1 MPDYSKSKIYK
12 IVCNETGATYYGSTV
27 QKVSERMGKHRS
39 RMVCSSRQIIERGNY
54 GYSLVEEFSCDTKE
68 QLHARER
75 WYIENNDCV
84 NKQIPTRTRK
94 EYNEA
99 NREKIQEQRNEY
111 REANKEKIQEYY
123 QANKEK
129 IQEQKKEY
137 YEANK
142 EKIREKIRER
152 VVCECGCEVNKNELP
167 RHRRSKKH
175 LALIN

>member
-27 QKVSERMGKHRS
+27 QKVSERMGKHR
-39 RMVCSSRQIIERGNY
+39 RMLCSSRQIIERGNY
-54 GYSLVEEFSCDTKE
+54 GYSLVEEFSCDTIE

-94 EYNEA
+94 EY
-99 NREKIQEQRNEY
+99 RES
-111 REANKEKIQEYY
+111 NK
-123 QANKEK
+123 
-129 IQEQKKEY
+129 EQKKQYDKEY
-137 YEANK
+137 NEANK